1 MFRPPAKPVISPERA
16 RWRHSG
22 HTPRRNAGL
31 AAYENAL
38 ARAGLSPV
46 AGIDEAGRGACAG
59 PLVVAAVVLDCATI
73 RRIPGL
79 ADSKLLTPEER
90 ETIYAGVLRWALDW
104 HVVTI
109 PPQEVDA
116 LGLHVCNVAGMRRA
130 LAGLRQRPGY
140 VLTDGFPVRGL
151 GTPALAVWKGDQVTA
166 SVAAASV
173 LAKVTRDRMMVALG
187 ESYPAYGF
195 ARHKGYS
202 TPEHMTALCAWGPC
216 PEHRYSYTNVLQA
229 NRRWSTGWQGETAD
243 LEAAAFA
250 DDDLPGE
257 GVPAAADDLPGERVP
272 AAADDLPGEGA
283 PVPGPAAEL
292 APGKLAPGNGT
303 GTPDGWADLG
313 AEAAAAA
320 AASRAIPVGLT
331 RQEAENKLGA
341 SLPAPGEENGPMA
354 QFGALA
360 RYRLGWADPRDGAR
374 G

>member
-1 MFRPPAKPVISPERA
+1 MLRRSAKPVISPERA
-16 RWRHSG
+16 IWRHSG

-31 AAYENAL
+31 AAYENVL

-90 ETIYAGVLRWALDW
+90 ETIYDGVLRWALDW

-116 LGLHVCNVAGMRRA
+116 LGLHVCNVEGMRRA
-130 LAGLRQRPGY
+130 LAGLRHRPGY

-151 GTPALAVWKGDQVTA
+151 GAPALAVWKGDQVTA

-173 LAKVTRDRMMVALG
+173 VAKVTRDRMMVALD
-187 ESYPAYGF
+187 EFYPAYGF

-229 NRRWSTGWQGETAD
+229 NQRWATGWQGEAAD
-243 LEAAAFA
+243 LEAAAPAGDDLPGVAASFG
-250 DDDLPGE
+250 DDDLPGVAASFGDDDLA
-257 GVPAAADDLPGERVP
+257 GVAAAP
-272 AAADDLPGEGA
+272 AS
-283 PVPGPAAEL
+283 GPAEE
-292 APGKLAPGNGT
+292 LAPGNGT
-303 GTPDGWADLG
+303 ETPDAWADLV
-313 AEAAAAA
+313 AEEATPGE
-320 AASRAIPVGLT
+320 ASQAIPVW
-331 RQEAENKLGA
+331 AD
-341 SLPAPGEENGPMA
+341 APGGGE
-354 QFGALA
+354 
-360 RYRLGWADPRDGAR
+360 
-374 G
+374 

>member
-1 MFRPPAKPVISPERA
+1 MFRPSAKPVIGPERA

-31 AAYENAL
+31 AAYENVL

-46 AGIDEAGRGACAG
+46 AGVDEAGRGACAG

-90 ETIYAGVLRWALDW
+90 ETIYGGVLRWALDW

-109 PPQEVDA
+109 PPHEVDA
-116 LGLHVCNVAGMRRA
+116 LGLHVCNVEGMRRA
-130 LAGLRQRPGY
+130 LAGLRHRPGY

-173 LAKVTRDRMMVALG
+173 VAKVTRDRMMVALDG
-187 ESYPAYGF
+187 SYPAYGF

-216 PEHRYSYTNVLQA
+216 PEHRYSYTNVLHA
-229 NRRWSTGWQGETAD
+229 NRRWATGWLGEAAD
-243 LEAAAFA
+243 LEAAPFADDDDLPGVAGPAAAEMTGEAAASADDDMTGAAAASADDDMTGEGAASADDEMTGEGAAFA

-257 GVPAAADDLPGERVP
+257 GAAPASAP
-272 AAADDLPGEGA
+272 AG
-283 PVPGPAAEL
+283 EL
-292 APGKLAPGNGT
+292 APGKLTLGNGT
-303 GTPDGWADLG
+303 EAPDAWADLG
-313 AEAAAAA
+313 AAEAAAA
-320 AASRAIPVGLT
+320 AASRAIPVG
-331 RQEAENKLGA
+331 AD
-341 SLPAPGEENGPMA
+341 APGGGE
-354 QFGALA
+354 
-360 RYRLGWADPRDGAR
+360 
-374 G
+374 